1 LCWCTAANERRRIHI
16 GQKLSGL
23 EMKRSLRAALLNLGI
38 ATGLAIEWHRGV
50 TPLVLV
56 TSGFFLFLM
65 ANLLLF
71 VKLGKRRA

>member
-1 LCWCTAANERRRIHI
+1 
-16 GQKLSGL
+16 
-23 EMKRSLRAALLNLGI
+23 MKRSLRAALLNLGI